1 MNFGVNVDNMR
12 AICKA
17 ATILIY
23 RSMNMINRQ
32 QSFKHVFLCN
42 ENNIVLRDFV
52 KIFTLGQAFGIQQ
65 AHMIACSLGDGA
77 TAFILHFDIK
87 LGAISFLS

>member
-17 ATILIY
+17 TTIFIY

-32 QSFKHVFLCN
+32 QSFKHVVFRN
-42 ENNIVLRDFV
+42 ENNIVLRNFV
-52 KIFTLGQAFGIQQ
+52 KILPFRQAFRIQQ
-65 AHMIACSLGDGA
+65 AHMIACSLRDGT
-77 TAFILHFDIK
+77 TAFILYFDVK
-87 LGAISFLS
+87 LGAISFFS